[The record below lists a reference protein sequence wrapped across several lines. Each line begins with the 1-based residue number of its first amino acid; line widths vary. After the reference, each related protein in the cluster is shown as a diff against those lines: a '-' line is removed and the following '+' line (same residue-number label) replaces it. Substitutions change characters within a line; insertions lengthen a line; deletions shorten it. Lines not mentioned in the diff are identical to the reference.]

1 MWQKFDLRLRDRSLT
16 VAARYRHTAF
26 PSRDRKGAV
35 CGLIGT
41 LILLLA
47 SAAFGADVK
56 PSLADLPDPLV
67 GTWSSYELSHGNTYP
82 GVFTPFSMIGWTAQ
96 MSEGGWPYQYFR
108 ETIQGFLAT
117 HQPSAWMEN
126 YGPFSIMPVTGVL
139 AVMPGERASHF
150 DHKNEKAL
158 PYLYSVLLD
167 AYQTKVEMAPSHH
180 GGAFRIAFPNT
191 DDAYVV
197 LDAFHGGSAVEI
209 HPETRTI
216 TGKNASGA
224 GKSPHFAQYF
234 VLQFDRDFTH
244 YGTWENPEDAHGH
257 TLKDKSAVIDTG
269 AAARQGNHVGAY
281 AGFSIKAGETVTVRI
296 GVSLIGPEQA
306 ARNLAAD
313 MPDAS
318 FDHVVERA
326 RSEWER
332 ELSKIEIKGGTAEQ
346 RRTFY
351 TAMYHAVQFPHM
363 LQETNADGKMVHW
376 SPYDGEVH
384 PGEMFADNGFWD
396 TFRAQFPL
404 FTILQP
410 KKDAEII
417 RAMLNSYDEGGF
429 LPKWANPGETNV
441 MIGTHGDS
449 VIADAYI
456 KGIRDYD
463 VEKAY
468 AALRKD
474 AAEKGTGMFEAKSG
488 LEDYE
493 LLGYVPYDHGVGESV
508 ASTLEYAYDDFCV
521 AQMAKEMGHADDRKM
536 FTERSK
542 NYRNLYD
549 ASVGFMRGRKSDR
562 SWIEPFD
569 PLAWGGVYT
578 EGNAWQWLWSVQQ
591 DVPGLIE
598 LMGGKEAFLKK
609 LDELFSTTPAFHVGG
624 YGKVIHEM
632 TEAKM
637 AGTGQYAHINE
648 PVHHVIYLYD
658 YAGEPW
664 KAQKWVHTVEDT
676 LYKPGPAGWLGDE
689 DTGQMS
695 AWYIFSSLGF
705 YPVNPGQPVYALGSP
720 QFDHAAIH
728 LENGK
733 TFTVNAT
740 RKAAGDIYVQSVTLN
755 GKPLERPWIT
765 HAEIVD
771 GGVLQFRLGPE
782 PNKQWGTSGMPQP

>member
-1 MWQKFDLRLRDRSLT
+1 MVSALMF
-16 VAARYRHTAF
+16 AAT
-26 PSRDRKGAV
+26 
-35 CGLIGT
+35 
-41 LILLLA
+41 A
-47 SAAFGADVK
+47 SAADVK
-56 PSLADLPDPLV
+56 PSLADVPDPLV

-82 GVFTPFSMIGWTAQ
+82 GVFTPFGAIGWTAQ
-96 MSEGGWPYQYFR
+96 MEEGGWTYQYFR
-108 ETIQGFLAT
+108 EIIQGFLAT
-117 HQPSAWMEN
+117 HQPSAWMSN

-139 AVMPGERASHF
+139 AVLPAERASHF

-167 AYQTKVEMAPSHH
+167 AYRTKVEMAPSHH
-180 GGAFRIAFPNT
+180 GGAFRITFPRT

-197 LDAFHGGSAVEI
+197 LDAFHGGSAAEI
-209 HPETRTI
+209 HPESRTI
-216 TGKNASGA
+216 TGKNLSGA
-224 GKSPHFAQYF
+224 GKSPNFAQYF
-234 VLQFDRDFTH
+234 VLQFDHDFARF
-244 YGTWENPEDAHGH
+244 GTWENPEDAKGH
-257 TLKDKSAVIDTG
+257 TLPGKTASIEAGSAS
-269 AAARQGNHVGAY
+269 REGNHVGAY
-281 AGFSIKAGETVTVRI
+281 VGFATKAGEAVTVRV
-296 GVSLIGPEQA
+296 GVSLISAEQA

-318 FDHVVERA
+318 FDGVVARA
-326 RSEWER
+326 KAEWER
-332 ELSKIEIKGGTAEQ
+332 ELGRIEIAGGTAAQ

-351 TAMYHAVQFPHM
+351 TAMYHLVQFPHM
-363 LQETNADGKMVHW
+363 LQETDGQGKMVHW
-376 SPYDGEVH
+376 SPYDGKIH
-384 PGEMFADNGFWD
+384 AGEMFGDNGFWD

-410 KKDAEII
+410 KRDAEII

-441 MIGTHGDS
+441 MIATHGDS
-449 VIADAYI
+449 VIADAYL

-463 VEKAY
+463 TAKAY
-468 AALRKD
+468 AAVLKD
-474 AAEKGTGMFEAKSG
+474 ATVKGSGMFDAKQG

-493 LLGYVPYDHGVGESV
+493 SLGFIPYDHGVGESV
-508 ASTLEYAYDDFCV
+508 ARTLEDAYDDFCL
-521 AQMAKEMGHADDRKM
+521 AQMAKAMGHMDDYAK
-536 FTERSK
+536 FLERSK

-549 ASVGFMRGRKSDR
+549 PSVGFMRGRKSDR

-591 DVPGLIE
+591 DAPGLMQ
-598 LMGGKEAFLKK
+598 LMGGREAFVKK
-609 LDELFSTTPAFHVGG
+609 LDELFTTTPAFHVGG
-624 YGKVIHEM
+624 YGQVIHEM

-648 PVHHVIYLYD
+648 PVHHVIYFYD
-658 YAGEPW
+658 YAGQPW

-705 YPVNPGQPVYALGSP
+705 YPVSPGQPVYALGSP
-720 QFDHAAIH
+720 QFDHAVLH
-728 LENGK
+728 LESGK
-733 TFTVNAT
+733 TFTVDAT
-740 RKAAGDIYVQSVTLN
+740 RTGAGDIYVQSVTLN

-765 HAEIVD
+765 HDEIMS
-771 GGVLQFRLGPE
+771 GGALQFRLGPQA
-782 PNKQWGTSGMPQP
+782 NRKWGTSGMPTP

>member
-1 MWQKFDLRLRDRSLT
+1 MNRFLMVL
-16 VAARYRHTAF
+16 A
-26 PSRDRKGAV
+26 
-35 CGLIGT
+35 
-41 LILLLA
+41 LA
-47 SAAFGADVK
+47 SAAFAADVK
-56 PSLADLPDPLV
+56 TSLADLPDPLV

-82 GVFTPFSMIGWTAQ
+82 GVFTPFGMIGWTAQ
-96 MSEGGWPYQYFR
+96 MSEGGWTYQYFR

-117 HQPSAWMEN
+117 HQPSAWMSN

-139 AVMPGERASHF
+139 AVLPGERASHF

-167 AYQTKVEMAPSHH
+167 AYRTKVEMAPSHS
-180 GGAFRIAFPNT
+180 GGAFRITFPKSE
-191 DDAYVV
+191 DAYIV
-197 LDAFHGGSAVEI
+197 LDAFHGGGAVEI
-209 HPETRTI
+209 DAKARTI
-216 TGKNASGA
+216 RGKNSSGA
-224 GKSPHFAQYF
+224 GKSPNFAQYF
-234 VLQFDRDFTH
+234 VLQFDRDFTRS
-244 YGTWENPEDAHGH
+244 GTWENPEDARGR
-257 TLKDKSAVIDTG
+257 TLKGQSAAIQAG
-269 AAARQGNHVGAY
+269 AAEREGNHVGAY
-281 AGFSIKAGETVTVRI
+281 AGFAPGETVSVRI
-296 GVSLIGPEQA
+296 GVSLIGPQQA

-313 MPDAS
+313 IGDAP
-318 FDHVVERA
+318 FDSVVARA
-326 RSEWER
+326 KSQWEQ
-332 ELSKIEIKGGTAEQ
+332 ELARIEIRGGTAEQ

-363 LQETNADGKMVHW
+363 LQETGAGGKMVHW
-376 SPYDGEVH
+376 SPYDGQVH
-384 PGEMFADNGFWD
+384 AGEMFADNGFWD

-404 FTILQP
+404 FTILEP
-410 KKDAEII
+410 KRDAEII
-417 RAMLNSYDEGGF
+417 RAMLNCYDEGGF

-449 VIADAYI
+449 VIADAYM

-463 VEKAY
+463 ANKAY
-468 AALRKD
+468 DAVRKD
-474 AAEKGTGMFEAKSG
+474 ATEKGAGMFEAKNG
-488 LEDYE
+488 IEDYE
-493 LLGYVPYDHGVGESV
+493 LLGFVPYDHGVGESV
-508 ASTLEYAYDDFCV
+508 ACTLEYAYDDFCA
-521 AQMAKEMGHADDRKM
+521 AQMAKSLGHTDDYRK
-536 FTERSK
+536 FLERSK

-549 ASVGFMRGRKSDR
+549 PSVGFMRGRKSDR

-591 DVPGLIE
+591 DVPGLME
-598 LMGGKEAFLKK
+598 LMGGKAAFVKK

-624 YGKVIHEM
+624 YGQVIHEM

-664 KAQKWVHTVEDT
+664 KTQQWVHTVEDT

-695 AWYIFSSLGF
+695 SWYIFSSLGF

-720 QFDHAAIH
+720 QFDHAVIH

-733 TFTVNAT
+733 TFTVD
-740 RKAAGDIYVQSVTLN
+740 AARTAPGDIYVQSVKLN
-755 GKPLERPWIT
+755 GQPLDRPWIT
-765 HAEIVD
+765 QAEIVG
-771 GGVLQFRLGPE
+771 GGVLQFRLGRE
-782 PNKQWGTSGMPQP
+782 PNKSWGTSGMPTP